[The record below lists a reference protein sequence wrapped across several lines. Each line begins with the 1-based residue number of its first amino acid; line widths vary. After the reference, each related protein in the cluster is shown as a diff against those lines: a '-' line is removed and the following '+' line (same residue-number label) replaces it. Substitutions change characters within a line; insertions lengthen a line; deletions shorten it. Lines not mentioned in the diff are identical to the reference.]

1 MTKLKKVLK
10 WLKEKWWLP
19 LSGAVVVLLTVLLS
33 PRSKDMF
40 KTLEENRELQNEEK
54 DVINTVNETFVKR
67 SDEVRKQT
75 KQKIKKLKEKRV
87 KKRKEYN
94 DEFLKRVE
102 ELAQKSNDELAEMLK
117 KDSDEI

>member
-1 MTKLKKVLK
+1 MIKLKAALK

-33 PRSKDMF
+33 PKSKDIF

-54 DVINTVNETFVKR
+54 DAINTVNETFVKR

-75 KQKIKKLKEKRV
+75 KQKIKKLKEKRA

>member
-33 PRSKDMF
+33 PKNKDMF

-67 SDEVRKQT
+67 SEEVRKQT

>member
-1 MTKLKKVLK
+1 MIKLKKILK

-19 LSGAVVVLLTVLLS
+19 LSGAAVVLVAILS
-33 PRSKDMF
+33 SRTKETPKVFEDNRNLQK
-40 KTLEENRELQNEEK
+40 EEVDTINR
-54 DVINTVNETFVKR
+54 VNETFVER
-67 SDEVRKQT
+67 SEEVKKQT
-75 KQKIKKLKEKRV
+75 KRKIKKLKEKRA

>member
-1 MTKLKKVLK
+1 MIKLKASLK

-33 PRSKDMF
+33 PKSKDIF

-67 SDEVRKQT
+67 SEEVRKQT

>member
-1 MTKLKKVLK
+1 MIKLKTAWK

-19 LSGAVVVLLTVLLS
+19 LSGAIVVLLTVLLS
-33 PRSKDMF
+33 PKSKDMF

-54 DVINTVNETFVKR
+54 DVVNTVNETFVKK
-67 SDEVRKQT
+67 SEEVRKQT

>member
-33 PRSKDMF
+33 PKSRDMF

-67 SDEVRKQT
+67 SEEVRKQT

>member
-1 MTKLKKVLK
+1 MNKLKAVWK
-10 WLKEKWWLP
+10 WFKEKWWLP
-19 LSGAVVVLLTVLLS
+19 LSGAAVVLLTVVLS
-33 PRSKDMF
+33 PRSKDIF

-54 DVINTVNETFVKR
+54 DAVNTVNEEFVKR
-67 SDEVRKQT
+67 SEAVRKQT
-75 KQKIKKLKEKRV
+75 KQKIRKLKEKRV

>member
-1 MTKLKKVLK
+1 MIKLKAALK

-19 LSGAVVVLLTVLLS
+19 LSGAVIVLLTVVLS
-33 PRSKDMF
+33 PRSKDIF

-54 DVINTVNETFVKR
+54 DVVNTVNETFVKK
-67 SDEVRKQT
+67 SEEVRKQT
-75 KQKIKKLKEKRV
+75 KQKIRKLKEKRV